1 MVNYTEESSIKLQL
15 FKQSVNYNYSYVKL
29 NPTNLGTDRRHSY
42 NIFSHNEL
50 TNDYLAIEVT
60 EYHCVGI
67 RRMTSC
73 TNEKSAQRRRKHCV
87 LAVVRRR

>member
-42 NIFSHNEL
+42 NIFL
-50 TNDYLAIEVT
+50 P
-60 EYHCVGI
+60 
-67 RRMTSC
+67 
-73 TNEKSAQRRRKHCV
+73 QRID
-87 LAVVRRR
+87 